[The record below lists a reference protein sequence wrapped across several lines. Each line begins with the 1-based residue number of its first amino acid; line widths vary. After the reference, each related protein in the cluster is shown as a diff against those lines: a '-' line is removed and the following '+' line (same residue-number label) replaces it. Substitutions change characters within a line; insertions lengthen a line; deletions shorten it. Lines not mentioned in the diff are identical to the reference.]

1 MPEQSAVN
9 FVKKNY
15 YSKMLTNHACQCETK
30 APNPNTVTDPL
41 SNKMSWAYYDWL
53 GAQIPVITQLKRYD
67 LPHS

>member
-1 MPEQSAVN
+1 
-9 FVKKNY
+9 
-15 YSKMLTNHACQCETK
+15 MLTNHACQCETK